1 MFSEDYL
8 LRIIRQATTVFAKI
22 IGLKNAGQYQE
33 AIQVIDHTLEQLL
46 GMDAEIINLLDDESL
61 YQLLTQNDVLDLER
75 LEFIADLFTEKGD
88 ILRLKKLIQDSDN
101 CYVRSL
107 NYYLVI
113 SLNAEPARAAQ
124 LPQKISSLL
133 QKLTAFDF
141 DEQTLLN
148 LYSYFENAKEYA
160 KSDSMLEKLAVRVPS
175 AAYITGEKIS
185 FYKRLLE
192 KSPQELTD
200 GGISR
205 ALIKDKLKGLG
216 LPQKK

>member
-1 MFSEDYL
+1 MFSEDYI
-8 LRIIRQATTVFAKI
+8 LRIIRQATSVLAKI
-22 IGLKNAGQYQE
+22 FRLKNAGQYQE

-46 GMDAEIINLLDDESL
+46 GMDVEIINLLDDESL
-61 YQLLTQNDVLDLER
+61 YTLLTQNDVLDLER
-75 LEFIADLFTEKGD
+75 LEFVADLFQEEGD
-88 ILRLKKLIQDSDN
+88 ILRLKRLIPASDN

-113 SLNAEPARAAQ
+113 SLNAEPAHAAK

-133 QKLTAFDF
+133 QKLASFDF

-148 LYSYFENAKEYA
+148 LYSYFENTKEYA
-160 KSDSMLEKLAVRVPS
+160 KAVSMLDKLAAKVPS
-175 AAYITGEKIS
+175 AAYITDEKIA

-200 GGISR
+200 GGTSR
-205 ALIKDKLKGLG
+205 ALIQDKLKEVESSR
-216 LPQKK
+216 K